1 MGVEIPAAVFDPKRL
16 SAVWA
21 TGLLDSEPEPS
32 FDDLARLAARVTGTR
47 RAFVTLVDDRRSFWK
62 SAIGMGEPSTS
73 ERQNAVADSPCHILV
88 ATNEPLLVGDAAA
101 DPRVRDLPTVERLGI
116 GAWAGYPIHGLDGE
130 VLGGLCVVDSV
141 SRAWSETDAQT
152 LAILS
157 RAVSGEIRLRAALAR
172 SERHVLELQAAG
184 EVSERLVRT
193 LQDSLLPPMMPTVP
207 GLQAAATYIP
217 ATGEVDV
224 TGDFYDLFSASGSR
238 WCAVLGDVCGHGV
251 EAAQITA
258 LARYTLRADAPR
270 HVSPS
275 RVLEQLNRALLAQR
289 VRDGRFLTVV
299 CAIFRPD
306 GEGFTGMLS
315 TAGHPS
321 ALLRRADGSVESL
334 RTSGV
339 VLGVMEEARLE
350 NIRFD
355 LRPGDTLVLYSDG
368 VTEAHPPRQQDLF
381 GDERLIALL
390 AECRDLDAG
399 DIVRRIGD
407 ATLAHSRGHMTDD
420 MAILALRVPAP

>member
-21 TGLLDSEPEPS
+21 TGLLDTEPEPS

-62 SAIGMGEPSTS
+62 SAIGMGEPSMS
-73 ERQNAVADSPCHILV
+73 ERRNAVSDSPCHILV
-88 ATNEPLLVGDAAA
+88 ATNEPLLVADAAT

-116 GAWAGYPIHGLDGE
+116 GAWAGYPIHGPDGE

-141 SRAWSETDAQT
+141 SRAWSDTDAQT
-152 LAILS
+152 LAILA
-157 RAVSGEIRLRAALAR
+157 RAVSGEIRLRDALAR
-172 SERHVLELQAAG
+172 SERHVVELQAAG
-184 EVSERLVRT
+184 KVSERLVRT

-224 TGDFYDLFSASGSR
+224 TGDFYDLFLASGSR

-289 VRDGRFLTVV
+289 IKDGRFLTVV

-306 GEGFTGMLS
+306 GDGFTGMLS

-334 RTSGV
+334 RTPGV
-339 VLGVMEEARLE
+339 VLGIMEETRLG
-350 NIRFD
+350 NVRFD
-355 LRPGDTLVLYSDG
+355 LGPGDTLVLYSDG

-390 AECRDLDAG
+390 SECRDLDAG

-407 ATLAHSRGHMTDD
+407 AALDHSREHMTDD

>member
-16 SAVWA
+16 SAVRA

-47 RAFVTLVDDRRSFWK
+47 RAFVTLVDDRRAFWK
-62 SAIGMGEPSTS
+62 SAIGMGELSAS
-73 ERQNAVADSPCHILV
+73 ERQNAVSDSPCHILV
-88 ATNEPLLVGDAAA
+88 ATNEPLLVDDAAT
-101 DPRVRDLPTVERLGI
+101 DPRVRDLPAVELLGI
-116 GAWAGYPIHGLDGE
+116 GAWAGYPIHGPDGE
-130 VLGGLCVVDSV
+130 VLGGFCVVDSV
-141 SRAWSETDAQT
+141 SRAWSDTDAQT
-152 LAILS
+152 LAILA
-157 RAVSGEIRLRAALAR
+157 RAVSSEIRLRDALTR
-172 SERHVLELQAAG
+172 SERHVTELEAAG
-184 EVSERLVRT
+184 KVSARLART

-217 ATGEVDV
+217 AAGEVNV
-224 TGDFYDLFSASGSR
+224 TGDFYDLFLASGSR

-270 HVSPS
+270 HISPS

-306 GEGFTGMLS
+306 GDGFTGMLS

-334 RTSGV
+334 RTPGV
-339 VLGVMEEARLE
+339 VLGIMEETRLG

-368 VTEAHPPRQQDLF
+368 VTEAHPPGRQDLF
-381 GDERLIALL
+381 GDERLVALL
-390 AECRDLDAG
+390 AECRDLDAD

-407 ATLAHSRGHMTDD
+407 AALDHSQGQMTDD
-420 MAILALRVPAP
+420 MAILTLRVPDQ

>member
-62 SAIGMGEPSTS
+62 SAIGMGEPSMS

-88 ATNEPLLVGDAAA
+88 ATNEPLLVGDAAT
-101 DPRVRDLPTVERLGI
+101 DPRVRDLPAVERLGI
-116 GAWAGYPIHGLDGE
+116 GGWAGYPIHGPDGE

-141 SRAWSETDAQT
+141 SRAWSDTDAQT
-152 LAILS
+152 LAILA
-157 RAVSGEIRLRAALAR
+157 RAVSGEIRLRDALAR
-172 SERHVLELQAAG
+172 SERHVMELKAAG
-184 EVSERLVRT
+184 KVSERLVRT

-224 TGDFYDLFSASGSR
+224 TGDFYDLFLASGSR

-270 HVSPS
+270 HISPS

-289 VRDGRFLTVV
+289 IRDGRFLTVV

-306 GEGFTGMLS
+306 GDGFTGMLS

-334 RTSGV
+334 RTPGV
-339 VLGVMEEARLE
+339 VLGIMEETRLG

-381 GDERLIALL
+381 GDERLITLL

-407 ATLAHSRGHMTDD
+407 ATIAHSRGRMTDD

>member
-1 MGVEIPAAVFDPKRL
+1 MGVEIPAAVLDPKRL

-62 SAIGMGEPSTS
+62 SAIGMGELSVS
-73 ERQNAVADSPCHILV
+73 ERQNSVFDSPCSILV
-88 ATNEPLLVGDAAA
+88 ATNEPLLVDDAAT
-101 DPRVRDLPTVERLGI
+101 DLRVRDLPSVERLGI
-116 GAWAGYPIHGLDGE
+116 GAWAGYPIHGPDGE

-141 SRAWSETDAQT
+141 SRAWSDADAQT
-152 LAILS
+152 LATLA
-157 RAVSGEIRLRAALAR
+157 RAVSGEIRLRDALAR
-172 SERHVLELQAAG
+172 SERHVMELQAAG
-184 EVSERLVRT
+184 KVSEKLART

-217 ATGEVDV
+217 AAGEVSV
-224 TGDFYDLFSASGSR
+224 TGDFYDLFLASGSR

-275 RVLEQLNRALLAQR
+275 KALEQLNRALLAQR
-289 VRDGRFLTVV
+289 AKDGRFLTVV

-306 GEGFTGMLS
+306 GDGFTGMLS

-334 RTSGV
+334 RTHGV
-339 VLGVMEEARLE
+339 VLGIMEDTRLG

-355 LRPGDTLVLYSDG
+355 LGPGDTLVLYSDG
-368 VTEAHPPRQQDLF
+368 VTEAHPPKQQDLF

-390 AECRDLDAG
+390 AECRDHDAS

-407 ATLAHSRGHMTDD
+407 AALDHSQGHMTDD
-420 MAILALRVPAP
+420 MAILALRVPPE